1 MNLAAR
7 RSLALVLLDLE
18 PLDAFKNFDSVQ
30 AHFYAKVILQVHLGD
45 MFNNL
50 TVDTDL
56 LYIDIS

>member
-18 PLDAFKNFDSVQ
+18 PLDTFKNFDSVQ